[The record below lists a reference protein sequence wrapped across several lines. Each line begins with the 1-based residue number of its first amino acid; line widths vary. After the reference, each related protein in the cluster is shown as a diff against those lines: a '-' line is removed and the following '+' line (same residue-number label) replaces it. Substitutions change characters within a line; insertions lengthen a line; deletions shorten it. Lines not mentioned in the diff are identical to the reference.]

1 MMGWRLCTDPLGS
14 ALRIWTH
21 GPGTA
26 PPFSRTLTTTITP
39 IPPPAHGEP
48 SKQRPA
54 TRSAENHG
62 AHGAPYPR
70 PCVNGCLYVGCAV
83 RTTCEELL
91 RGDGVAVVHR
101 PLGWRVPAMR
111 SHGPGAGGVTKF
123 VTGAT
128 LMVHGGVLLVHR
140 TAINGKSLREKDS
153 PGGRRRPGIPDRG
166 PAGKTNDPA
175 SRLLLATPGCRVGA
189 NGLAARTH
197 DHNGC
202 GTRET
207 VAPQTARS
215 RRQGKPCRNPSCGRY
230 RCQAGCGKGGLDERW
245 WSGRWEEAKPA
256 RPRAGSNRIYRRQ
269 SGRSK

>member
-1 MMGWRLCTDPLGS
+1 M
-14 ALRIWTH
+14 
-21 GPGTA
+21 
-26 PPFSRTLTTTITP
+26 
-39 IPPPAHGEP
+39 
-48 SKQRPA
+48 
-54 TRSAENHG
+54 
-62 AHGAPYPR
+62 
-70 PCVNGCLYVGCAV
+70 
-83 RTTCEELL
+83 CEGLL

-111 SHGPGAGGVTKF
+111 GHGPGGMVTKF
-123 VTGAT
+123 VTGVT

-140 TAINGKSLREKDS
+140 TGINGKSLREKDS
-153 PGGRRRPGIPDRG
+153 SGGLRRPGIPDRG